1 MLFYFRCCKMS
12 SRHPNAKPDGFGAH
26 ITKNQKA
33 TIKVYISFYKELVL
47 YFDSYYA
54 KEKK

>member
-47 YFDSYYA
+47 FLTLTMQ
-54 KEKK
+54 KKKN

>member
-1 MLFYFRCCKMS
+1 MS

-54 KEKK
+54 KEKKLS